1 MPSPFRAYLDAL
13 RHFPFAVLQQPQ
25 HYFRR
30 PGRDFTRRRSLYL
43 ERVVWLNITLLKTT
57 LSVELDQFFDWLG
70 TGEFS
75 VTKSALVQARQKLL
89 PRFFSDFFR
98 FSVAAFYQYFK
109 IRRWKGF
116 RVWSTDGSGFRL
128 PDEEWLGEAFGWHG
142 NQHNRVPSARMLVCY
157 DLLNQLVTA
166 LQFHTRNTAE
176 VMVAQRSIGQIPPD
190 VLMVYDRGFASHIIP
205 FLHQYFGSNCVVRQP
220 LGRSHTVKA
229 FVLSGKNQQI
239 IKEPLQIKAKK
250 GLAELGIHLEPNPG
264 ITYRL
269 IRITL
274 PNGEVEVLLTT
285 LLDKKK
291 YHWTHFGEIYRKR
304 WGIESCF
311 FVIKSFFQLANFSAY
326 TVNNCWQDIYSHF
339 ILYNLQTALHQPLQ
353 KNIRRINANRQHE
366 YKPNRNISAGLLKR
380 FVVKFCLR
388 PVEELTDW
396 LKDYYRQILQ
406 TLEADRPG
414 KNKERRRRILRGT
427 ERHNHEKNYRRA
439 F

>member
-1 MPSPFRAYLDAL
+1 MLPPFRAYLDAL
-13 RHFPFAVLQQPQ
+13 RQFPFSVLEQPQ

-57 LSVELDQFFDWLG
+57 LSVELDQFFAWLG
-70 TGEFS
+70 TDEFS

-89 PRFFSDFFR
+89 PRFFSDFFQ
-98 FSVAAFYQYFK
+98 FSAAAFFQYFK

-116 RVWSTDGSGFRL
+116 RLWATDGSGFRL
-128 PDEEWLGEAFGWHG
+128 PDEHELGETFGWHG
-142 NQHNRVPSARMLVCY
+142 NQHNLVPSARMLVCF
-157 DLLNQLVTA
+157 DLLNCIVTA
-166 LQFHTRNTAE
+166 LQFHSRNTAE
-176 VMVAQRSIGQIPPD
+176 IVVAMRSVHHIPKD
-190 VLMVYDRGFASHIIP
+190 VLMVYDRGYASHIIP
-205 FLHQYFGSNCVVRQP
+205 FLHRYFGSNCVIRLPV
-220 LGRSHTVKA
+220 GFSNTVKA
-229 FVLSGKNQQI
+229 FISSGKRQQI
-239 IKEPLQIKAKK
+239 ITEPLQVKARRA
-250 GLAELGIHLEPNPG
+250 LLELNISVAVDTT

-274 PNGEVEVLLTT
+274 PNKETEVLLTT

-291 YHWTHFGEIYRKR
+291 YYWPHFGEIYRKR

-311 FVIKSFFQLANFSAY
+311 FIIKSFFQLSNFSSY
-326 TVNNCWQDIYSHF
+326 TVNNCWQDIFCHF
-339 ILYNLQTALHQPLQ
+339 LLYNLQTALHQPLH
-353 KNIRRINANRQHE
+353 KSIRRINSQRLLD
-366 YKPNRNISAGLLKR
+366 YKPNRNVSAGLLKR
-380 FVVKFCLR
+380 FIIKICLR
-388 PVEELTDW
+388 PIGELKDY

-406 TLEADRPG
+406 TLEPERPG

>member
-1 MPSPFRAYLDAL
+1 MDAL

-30 PGRDFTRRRSLYL
+30 PGRDFTRRRSLFL

-89 PRFFSDFFR
+89 PRFFCDFFQ

-109 IRRWKGF
+109 ALRWKGF
-116 RVWSTDGSGFRL
+116 RLWATDGSGFRL
-128 PDEEWLGEAFGWHG
+128 PGEHELGEAFGWHG
-142 NQHNRVPSARMLVCY
+142 NQHNCVPSARMLVCF
-157 DLLNQLVTA
+157 DLLNNLVAA

-176 VMVAQRSIGQIPPD
+176 IVVAMRSICQVPLD
-190 VLMVYDRGFASHIIP
+190 VLMVYDRGFASHIVP
-205 FLHQYFGSNCVVRQP
+205 FLHQHFGSNCVVRLP
-220 LGRSHTVKA
+220 VGHSNTVKS
-229 FVLSGKNQQI
+229 FLKSGKNQQI
-239 IKEPLQIKAKK
+239 VTEPLQIKAKRA
-250 GLAELGIHLEPNPG
+250 LSELGICLPADAT

-269 IRITL
+269 IRIML
-274 PNGEVEVLLTT
+274 PTGETEVLLTT

-291 YHWTHFGEIYRKR
+291 YHWPHFGEVYRKR

-326 TVNNCWQDIYSHF
+326 TVNNCWQDIYGHF
-339 ILYNLQTALHQPLQ
+339 ILYNLQTALHQPLNKTVKQ
-353 KNIRRINANRQHE
+353 ISADRQHD
-366 YKPNRNISAGLLKR
+366 YKPNRNVSAGLLKR
-380 FVVKFCLR
+380 FVVKLCLR
-388 PVEELTDW
+388 PIAEMKAW
-396 LKDYYRQILQ
+396 LSDYYRQILQ
-406 TLEADRPG
+406 TMEPERPG
-414 KNKERRRRILRGT
+414 KNKERRRRVMRGT